1 MDLIHIRV
9 YRHRIRYIL
18 DLKFEVLELRVLLV
32 AALGGIE
39 PLPGLLEP
47 GPWYQRFN
55 EFGQA
60 LQLILWQQR
69 VRSACVDDH
78 LVGEDSWNFDT
89 TKSDFVKGNCPV
101 VV

>member
-18 DLKFEVLELRVLLV
+18 DLKFEVLELRVLRV

-47 GPWYQRFN
+47 GPWYQRLN
-55 EFGQA
+55 EF
-60 LQLILWQQR
+60 R
-69 VRSACVDDH
+69 
-78 LVGEDSWNFDT
+78 
-89 TKSDFVKGNCPV
+89 
-101 VV
+101 